1 MRNLFAAV
9 ALLSIFVCG
18 CARTEKAAPRQRMA
32 MGVPHGKVE
41 YKPVSAEGLELRC
54 FGKTTFQAGRPATLT
69 FALSNQG
76 YRKVRIPEWYSNESD
91 NIGLFIQPV
100 ASQLDEPKENKW
112 VRLTFD
118 FKKPILHYPIT
129 LMPGNQALVSK
140 ELDIVEK
147 MMIPPGEERL
157 FLVKAELTLDSLNL
171 SSRVIL
177 IRVTSNIQR

>member
-1 MRNLFAAV
+1 MKNLLAA
-9 ALLSIFVCG
+9 ATLFSILLCG
-18 CARTEKAAPRQRMA
+18 CTQTEKAVPHQRMA
-32 MGVPHGKVE
+32 MGVPHGKIE
-41 YKPVSAEGLELRC
+41 YKPIKPNGLELKC
-54 FGKTTFQAGRPATLT
+54 FGKTTFQAGRPAVLT
-69 FALSNQG
+69 FALANTG

-91 NIGLFIQPV
+91 NIGLSIQPA
-100 ASQLDEPKENKW
+100 ASGLNEPDEKKW
-112 VRLTFD
+112 VLMTFD

-157 FLVKAELTLDSLNL
+157 FFVKAELTLDSLKL

-177 IRVTSNIQR
+177 IRVTSNVQR

>member
-1 MRNLFAAV
+1 M
-9 ALLSIFVCG
+9 
-18 CARTEKAAPRQRMA
+18 
-32 MGVPHGKVE
+32 
-41 YKPVSAEGLELRC
+41 
-54 FGKTTFQAGRPATLT
+54 
-69 FALSNQG
+69 
-76 YRKVRIPEWYSNESD
+76 RIPEWYSNESD

-157 FLVKAELTLDSLNL
+157 FLVKAELTLDSLKL